1 MEIMNSI
8 ASRFTLSL
16 LLIALIGQLVAC
28 NSPANIAASKPTT
41 PYAVGS
47 TTRFL
52 HDESRTFD
60 SVGGVNKGVRTLIT
74 EIWYPVDHGAL
85 NAEHRRASYG
95 DYAFGDRDVHR
106 RMLTDTTFFHLTP
119 GSVREGVDQSAID
132 AAIEELFTR
141 RRGSYVDA
149 PLTSKGRS
157 MPVIVMTHGD
167 AGSRYSME
175 TVCEYLAA
183 HGFLVIAPEHTGN
196 SPFAMVGKDPLLGLG
211 QSDTELVLKMKE
223 ILPLLDEHGVYGHD
237 DKYGQSY
244 IPLAEGGLTPQAL
257 VNLDAALIQ
266 RVNDLR
272 TTISAIKSLNV
283 EGEFTGR
290 IDVENIGLMGRSFGG
305 ATTLAGLMLEDQF
318 KAGMAVVPPSLPDMR
333 AVLPVEL
340 LRAAGEESVI
350 LSREGG
356 YALGEIHKPT
366 LILSGGEDAL
376 IIGVSKQLAA
386 SLGGQPPTPDN
397 RHPMLKAAYEQTKAP
412 ALYGVLNNTNHGSL
426 GVAAPYW
433 WPELKPIQFPKF
445 FAPDQSYTLVD
456 ANLAHRI
463 QQEKA
468 LEFFEYFLKG
478 SQEAKAKLLSNDYA
492 EAGLRWDT
500 RNLGSE

>member
-1 MEIMNSI
+1 MNRI

-16 LLIALIGQLVAC
+16 IFFAVFGQLVAC
-28 NSPANIAASKPTT
+28 NSPANIAGSKQGP

-74 EIWYPVDHGAL
+74 EIWYPVDHGAIS
-85 NAEHRRASYG
+85 AEHRRATYG
-95 DYAFGDRDVHR
+95 DYVFGDHDVHR
-106 RMLTDTTFFHLTP
+106 RMMTDTTFFHLTP
-119 GSVREGVDQSAID
+119 GSVREGVDQPVID
-132 AAIEELFTR
+132 AAIDELFTR
-141 RRGSYVDA
+141 TRGSYVDA
-149 PLTSKGRS
+149 PLTSKGS
-157 MPVIVMTHGD
+157 AMPVIVMTHGD

-196 SPFAMVGKDPLLGLG
+196 SPFAMIGKDPLLGHG
-211 QSDTELVLKMKE
+211 QSDTELVLKIKE
-223 ILPLLDEHGVYGHD
+223 ILPLLDEHGVYGHS

-244 IPLAEGGLTPQAL
+244 IPLAAGGLTPQAL
-257 VNLDAALIQ
+257 VSLDAALIQ

-272 TTISAIKSLNV
+272 ATIKAIKSLNV
-283 EGEFTGR
+283 EGEFAGR
-290 IDVENIGLMGRSFGG
+290 IDVESIGLMGRSFGG

-333 AVLPVEL
+333 AVLPAEI
-340 LRAAGEESVI
+340 LRATDEESVI

-356 YALGEIHKPT
+356 YALGEIRKPT

-376 IIGVSKQLAA
+376 IMGVSKQLTA
-386 SLGGQPPTPDN
+386 SLGGQPPAPDN
-397 RHPMLKAAYEQTKAP
+397 RHPMLKAAYEKTEAP
-412 ALYGVLNNTNHGSL
+412 ALYGVLNNSNHGSL

-433 WPELKPIQFPKF
+433 WPNLKPVQFPQF
-445 FAPDQSYTLVD
+445 FAPDKAYTLVD
-456 ANLAHRI
+456 SSLAHRI

-468 LEFFEYFLKG
+468 LEFFDYFLKG
-478 SQEAKAKLLSNDYA
+478 SQEAKTKLLSNNYA
-492 EAGLRWDT
+492 EAGLRWDA